1 MENNTSVSEGEIR
14 TNTQFLGLDVNL
26 PVFSFSSGLAIIFS
40 ILVLIYPEISYELL
54 TNTKNFVVAWFG
66 TLFTVTTV
74 SYTHLTLPTKA

>member
-54 TNTKNFVVAWFG
+54 T
-66 TLFTVTTV
+66 V
-74 SYTHLTLPTKA
+74 SYTHLTLPTIYSV